1 MEPNTEN
8 TFLNLN
14 IEETHNKSNLPV
26 RLVIYLHSNG
36 SDFFL
41 YTQDC
46 VNFFIQQSP
55 YYYKTA
61 YPPLVEKMQGKI
73 V

>member
-1 MEPNTEN
+1 MEPDIEN
-8 TFLNLN
+8 IFLDWN
-14 IEETHNKSNLPV
+14 IKEARNKPNLPV
-26 RLVIYLHSNG
+26 WLVIYFHSK
-36 SDFFL
+36 DYKLFL

-55 YYYKTA
+55 YYYKNA
-61 YPPLVEKMQGKI
+61 YPPFAEKMQGKM

>member
-1 MEPNTEN
+1 MKPNIEN
-8 TFLNLN
+8 IFLNLK
-14 IEETHNKSNLPV
+14 IEETRNKPNLPV
-26 RLVIYLHSNG
+26 WLVINFHFKD

-55 YYYKTA
+55 YNYKTA
-61 YPPLVEKMQGKI
+61 YQQLVEKMQGKM

>member
-1 MEPNTEN
+1 MEPKIEKY
-8 TFLNLN
+8 FLNLN
-14 IEETHNKSNLPV
+14 IEEAHNKPNFSVL
-26 RLVIYLHSNG
+26 LVINFHAKD

-61 YPPLVEKMQGKI
+61 YPPLVEKMQGKM

>member
-1 MEPNTEN
+1 MKPNIEN
-8 TFLNLN
+8 IFLNLK
-14 IEETHNKSNLPV
+14 IEETRNKPNLPV
-26 RLVIYLHSNG
+26 RLGIYFQSTD

-41 YTQDC
+41 YDQDC

-61 YPPLVEKMQGKI
+61 YPPLVEKMQGKM

>member
-1 MEPNTEN
+1 MKPDIEN
-8 TFLNLN
+8 IFLNFK
-14 IEETHNKSNLPV
+14 IEETHNKPNLTV
-26 RLVIYLHSNG
+26 QLEIYFHSID

-41 YTQDC
+41 YIQDC

-61 YPPLVEKMQGKI
+61 YPPLVEKMQGKM

>member
-1 MEPNTEN
+1 MEPNIKN

-14 IEETHNKSNLPV
+14 IEETRNKSSLPV
-26 RLVIYLHSNG
+26 RLVIYFHSKD
-36 SDFFL
+36 SDFIL

-61 YPPLVEKMQGKI
+61 YPPLVEKMQEKM

>member
-1 MEPNTEN
+1 MKPNIEN
-8 TFLNLN
+8 IFLNLK
-14 IEETHNKSNLPV
+14 IKETRNKPNLPV
-26 RLVIYLHSNG
+26 RLVIYSHSID

-41 YTQDC
+41 YIQDC

-61 YPPLVEKMQGKI
+61 YPPLVEKMQGKM

>member
-1 MEPNTEN
+1 MKPNIEN
-8 TFLNLN
+8 IFLNLE
-14 IEETHNKSNLPV
+14 IEETRNKSNLPM
-26 RLVIYLHSNG
+26 RLMIYSHFID

-41 YTQDC
+41 YIQDC

-61 YPPLVEKMQGKI
+61 YAPLVGKMQEKM

>member
-1 MEPNTEN
+1 MKPNIEN
-8 TFLNLN
+8 IFLNLK
-14 IEETHNKSNLPV
+14 IEETRNKPNLTV
-26 RLVIYLHSNG
+26 QLVIYFYSID

-61 YPPLVEKMQGKI
+61 YPPLVEKMQGKM

>member
-1 MEPNTEN
+1 MEPKIKNI
-8 TFLNLN
+8 FLNLN
-14 IEETHNKSNLPV
+14 IEEARNKPILPV
-26 RLVIYLHSNG
+26 GLLIYFHSKDSN
-36 SDFFL
+36 FFL

-55 YYYKTA
+55 YYYKIA
-61 YPPLVEKMQGKI
+61 YPPLVEKIQGKM

>member
-1 MEPNTEN
+1 MKPNIEN
-8 TFLNLN
+8 IFLNLK
-14 IEETHNKSNLPV
+14 IEETRNKPNLPV
-26 RLVIYLHSNG
+26 RLVIYFHSLD
-36 SDFFL
+36 SDYFL
-41 YTQDC
+41 YIQVC

-61 YPPLVEKMQGKI
+61 YPPFVDKMQGKM

>member
-1 MEPNTEN
+1 MKPDIEN
-8 TFLNLN
+8 IFLNLK
-14 IEETHNKSNLPV
+14 IEETRNKPNLTV
-26 RLVIYLHSNG
+26 RLVIYFHSKD

-61 YPPLVEKMQGKI
+61 YSPLVEKIQGKM

>member
-1 MEPNTEN
+1 MEPKIEN
-8 TFLNLN
+8 IFLNLN
-14 IEETHNKSNLPV
+14 IEEARNNPNFPM
-26 RLVIYLHSNG
+26 RLVIYYHSKDSN
-36 SDFFL
+36 FFV

-55 YYYKTA
+55 YYYKNG
-61 YPPLVEKMQGKI
+61 YPPLVEKMQGKM

>member
-1 MEPNTEN
+1 MKPNIEN
-8 TFLNLN
+8 IFLNLE
-14 IEETHNKSNLPV
+14 IEETRNKPNLPM
-26 RLVIYLHSNG
+26 RLAIYFHSID

-41 YTQDC
+41 YIQDC
-46 VNFFIQQSP
+46 VNFFIQQST

-61 YPPLVEKMQGKI
+61 YPPLVENMQGKM

>member
-1 MEPNTEN
+1 MKPNIEN
-8 TFLNLN
+8 IFLNFK
-14 IEETHNKSNLPV
+14 IEETRNKPNLPV
-26 RLVIYLHSNG
+26 RLVIYFHSID

-41 YTQDC
+41 YIQDC

-61 YPPLVEKMQGKI
+61 YPPLVEKMQGKM

>member
-1 MEPNTEN
+1 MKPNIEN
-8 TFLNLN
+8 IFLNFK
-14 IEETHNKSNLPV
+14 IEKTRNKPNLPV
-26 RLVIYLHSNG
+26 RLVIYLHSID

-41 YTQDC
+41 YIQDC

>member
-1 MEPNTEN
+1 MKPNIEN
-8 TFLNLN
+8 IFLNFK
-14 IEETHNKSNLPV
+14 IEETRNKPNLPV
-26 RLVIYLHSNG
+26 RLVIYFHSID

-41 YTQDC
+41 YIQDC

-55 YYYKTA
+55 YYYKNG
-61 YPPLVEKMQGKI
+61 YPPLVEKMQGKM

>member
-1 MEPNTEN
+1 MKPNIEN
-8 TFLNLN
+8 IFLNLK
-14 IEETHNKSNLPV
+14 IEETRNKPNLPV
-26 RLVIYLHSNG
+26 RLVIYFHSIDY
-36 SDFFL
+36 DFFL
-41 YTQDC
+41 YIQDC

-61 YPPLVEKMQGKI
+61 YPPLVEKMQGKM

>member
-1 MEPNTEN
+1 MKPNIEN
-8 TFLNLN
+8 IFLNLK
-14 IEETHNKSNLPV
+14 IEETHNKPNLPV
-26 RLVIYLHSNG
+26 WLVIYFHSID

-41 YTQDC
+41 YIQDC

-61 YPPLVEKMQGKI
+61 YPPLVEKIQGKM

>member
-1 MEPNTEN
+1 MKPNIEN
-8 TFLNLN
+8 IFLNLK
-14 IEETHNKSNLPV
+14 IEETRNKPNLPV
-26 RLVIYLHSNG
+26 RLVIYFHSIDY
-36 SDFFL
+36 DFFL
-41 YTQDC
+41 YIQDC

-61 YPPLVEKMQGKI
+61 YPPLVEKMQEKM

>member
-1 MEPNTEN
+1 MKPNIEN
-8 TFLNLN
+8 IFLNLK
-14 IEETHNKSNLPV
+14 IEETRNKPNLTV
-26 RLVIYLHSNG
+26 QLVIYFHSID

-41 YTQDC
+41 YIQDC

-61 YPPLVEKMQGKI
+61 YPPLVEKMQGKM

>member
-1 MEPNTEN
+1 MEPKIEN
-8 TFLNLN
+8 IFLNLN
-14 IEETHNKSNLPV
+14 IKEARNKPNLPV
-26 RLVIYLHSNG
+26 WLVINFHFKD

-55 YYYKTA
+55 YYYKNA
-61 YPPLVEKMQGKI
+61 YPSFVEKMQGEM

>member
-1 MEPNTEN
+1 MEPKIEN
-8 TFLNLN
+8 IFLNLN
-14 IEETHNKSNLPV
+14 IEEARNKPNLPV
-26 RLVIYLHSNG
+26 WLVIYFYSKD

-46 VNFFIQQSP
+46 VNFYIQQSL

-61 YPPLVEKMQGKI
+61 YPPLVEKMQGKM

>member
-1 MEPNTEN
+1 MEPNIETI
-8 TFLNLN
+8 FLNLN
-14 IEETHNKSNLPV
+14 IVATRNNPNLPV
-26 RLVIYLHSNG
+26 RLVIYFHSKD

-41 YTQDC
+41 YTEDC

-55 YYYKTA
+55 YYYKNG
-61 YPPLVEKMQGKI
+61 YPPLVEKMQGKM